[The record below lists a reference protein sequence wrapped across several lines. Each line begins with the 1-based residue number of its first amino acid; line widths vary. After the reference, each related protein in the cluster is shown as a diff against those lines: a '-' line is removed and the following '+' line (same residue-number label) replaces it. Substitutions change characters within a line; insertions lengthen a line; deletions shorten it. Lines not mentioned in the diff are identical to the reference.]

1 MTVTMMEE
9 KGRSMAL
16 ASMILGIVGLVF
28 TFLINTL
35 LGLLLGIA
43 GLVLP
48 GKAKRLGFM
57 GGMRTAGFVMSLIS
71 VILGAVL
78 FVLALAAM
86 AAAIGIAGMGT
97 FF

>member
-43 GLVLP
+43 GLVLA